1 MKPILNI
8 AILSI
13 FIFLSCKKNGD
24 LQNVNKKIDFND
36 ALQETNNVAPP
47 ANYSTIHTYR
57 TEARKFVASALAKA
71 MTNNQVRNFIKSQT
85 TNKLLNE
92 TEFLYAEHYNVVIH
106 SGKTLATILRENSNK
121 SDTFFNHDLLYYD
134 PYMSILI
141 PDDYEPEN
149 WDINSVT
156 PKVAAAPSGWDD
168 DIEVFLPIYDD
179 LGTSNLQ
186 SSNLQP
192 ENLTAVITE
201 CESLTAFPKN
211 YIGNSGNPF
220 FSNNYYNYFV
230 NENCNVNDGEEF
242 ILNTNDQ
249 QNQPKGKNISKRSCD
264 RDNNTSK
271 LDVLGNINVNGKSSL
286 GAIEGWAKGKPE
298 IIYHVVYNVGTPTNP
313 NWIDVLKILPRISR
327 KQAKNA
333 TSLTLNI
340 THMLWGSPLVMD
352 RYFLRF
358 GEREGNGGAPDP
370 RNTTLN
376 VSVNNVNITI
386 SQSINW
392 RRRDRE
398 IGEQDVQFC
407 TAANGNGTIFNS
419 SNVTFNIKI

>member
-1 MKPILNI
+1 MK
-8 AILSI
+8 AILKITTLSI
-13 FIFLSCKKNGD
+13 LFLMSCKKNGD
-24 LQNVNKKIDFND
+24 LKNFNQRTDLND
-36 ALQETNNVAPP
+36 ASEEINNVAPP
-47 ANYSTIHTYR
+47 ANYSTIHAYR

-71 MTNNQVRNFIKSQT
+71 MSNNQVRNFIKSQT

-92 TEFLYAEHYNVVIH
+92 TEFLYAQHYNDVIH

-121 SDTFFNHDLLYYD
+121 SDTFFNQDLLFYD

-149 WDINSVT
+149 WDINSLT

-168 DIEVFLPIYDD
+168 DTEVFLPLYDD
-179 LGTSNLQ
+179 LGISNLQ

-201 CESLTAFPKN
+201 CESLTAFSTN
-211 YIGNSGNPF
+211 YTGNSGNPF

-242 ILNTNDQ
+242 IINTND
-249 QNQPKGKNISKRSCD
+249 NQYSPKGKNISKRSCD

-271 LDVLGNINVNGKSSL
+271 LDVLGNVNVNGKSSL
-286 GAIEGWAKGKPE
+286 KQMEGWAKGSPE
-298 IIYHVVYNVGTPTNP
+298 IIYHVVYNNGTPVNP
-313 NWIDVLKILPRISR
+313 NWIDVLKVFPRISR

-333 TSLTLNI
+333 TSITVNI
-340 THMLWGSPLVMD
+340 THMIWGSALQMD

-370 RNTTLN
+370 RNSTLTA
-376 VSVNNVNITI
+376 SVNNVTLTFT
-386 SQSINW
+386 QSINW
-392 RRRDRE
+392 RRRDRQ

-407 TAANGNGTIFNS
+407 TAANGNGTTFNPGL
-419 SNVTFNIKI
+419 VTFNIKI